1 MSRRDRGALRRQSAS
16 PQPRTRAGAQ
26 KKTNQ
31 SALIVAAADAVGAY
45 ETLRAAVLNAEAST
59 GSGLCII
66 RRRGVAAWIRESG
79 SESQVETVGT
89 THQAAPMI
97 TRDLPPAASDLARLL
112 AGIIVAIATEPVHAH
127 G

>member
-31 SALIVAAADAVGAY
+31 SALIVTAADAVGGY
-45 ETLRAAVLNAEAST
+45 ETLRAAMLNAEPST
-59 GSGLCII
+59 GSALCTIRHRGL
-66 RRRGVAAWIRESG
+66 AEWIRESG
-79 SESQVETVGT
+79 SQSQVEAVGM
-89 THQAAPMI
+89 THQAAPTT
-97 TRDLPPAASDLARLL
+97 TRDLPSAASDLARLL
-112 AGIIVAIATEPVHAH
+112 AGIIVALATEPVHAH